1 MTKEEAGIW
10 GPSGRD
16 GDLEGRIQRRKVG
29 GGEEGTLIPEDL
41 GSLKVIFSYLSL
53 IWEIFRF
60 GEAMFVYFWEW
71 WAVWHLLVEGRGHR
85 RMVN

>member
-16 GDLEGRIQRRKVG
+16 GGLEGGIQRRKVG
-29 GGEEGTLIPEDL
+29 GGGEGTLIPEDL

-53 IWEIFRF
+53 I
-60 GEAMFVYFWEW
+60 
-71 WAVWHLLVEGRGHR
+71 
-85 RMVN
+85 